1 MFRPDQTSPVQ
12 SSILRYLEREI
23 VHTKTE
29 YLLTFEGGSQVQ
41 QYHAIV
47 NGDGKALCNDV
58 TSEEATWPGRRDA
71 KPVWTMVVEAD
82 WRAGELGWRADS
94 KSDPPSA

>member
-1 MFRPDQTSPVQ
+1 DQTRPVQ
-12 SSILRYLEREI
+12 SSPEYCGSSSVRLF
-23 VHTKTE
+23 TPKTE
-29 YLLTFEGGSQVQ
+29 YLLTFEGGGQVQ
-41 QYHAIV
+41 QYHAAV
-47 NGDGKALCNDV
+47 NGNGKALCNDV
-58 TSEEATWPGRRDA
+58 TSEEATWLGRRDA